1 RLQEDAT
8 KAEEDLSEEEQSQLN
23 QLKKHGYIV
32 GRVGR
37 TFSYSREQD
46 EVPFEFDAD
55 SLAFDMGSEPVVSV
69 CKSTKQIELTP
80 EDVKDAHWFYDT
92 PGITKESCGNSTNPA
107 MVHPFTQIT
116 VSHGDLAFV

>member
-1 RLQEDAT
+1 
-8 KAEEDLSEEEQSQLN
+8 EEEQSQLN

-92 PGITKESCGNSTNPA
+92 PGITKESCGNQSAWFTVVASNFLP
-107 MVHPFTQIT
+107 VHIT
-116 VSHGDLAFV
+116 SLDKADALYEKHAGHEL